1 MAENKSAF
9 IRVLGGAPYIRVLDF
24 LLSEG
29 RILDYT
35 LTDISKHTNVSWST
49 LHLVWPAFLQLGIVV
64 KTRTVGRSKLY
75 KLNVESPLVTTLIK
89 CDFLLSK
96 FMMDVKRGRLTL
108 DENAEH
114 LIKKEFKEAEKTFA

>member
-1 MAENKSAF
+1 MNENKSAF
-9 IRVLGGAPYIRVLDF
+9 VKIMGNTPYIRVMDF

-29 RILDYT
+29 RTFDYT

-49 LHLVWPAFLQLGIVV
+49 LHLVWPSFLKLGIVE

-75 KLNVESPLVTTLIK
+75 KLNEDSPLVKILVK

-96 FMMDVKRGRLTL
+96 TVMD
-108 DENAEH
+108 
-114 LIKKEFKEAEKTFA
+114 IKLGKINQNNNFLAKEEFEELEKQLQLA